1 VHIRPR
7 LRLLAAG
14 AIVVVCL
21 FADLQPAAGQVPNIR
36 VSGRLQL
43 QYRLSSGDS
52 SGAYDPAAVD
62 NQFLVRRLRIQT
74 DVRFGDNMLLV
85 IQPSFEMGS
94 LRMRDAYLRVGLAPR
109 FGLTMGQEK
118 SPFQRYELTSSNTL
132 PSIERGVVI
141 SGLSLQQEAM
151 GNLVIANGY
160 GSHDLGAFL
169 DYATPGNRFA
179 IKAGIQGGSRES
191 TRDVNNAKSFFGR
204 ATGVLL
210 TNADDQPVLQ
220 VGASFAARD
229 RAICNPVPSSCTS
242 SATTAKSFYAD
253 SSKMTTAIGLD
264 LEWGG
269 FRPGPHV
276 IADFVLGDNVPVSR
290 RVNAP
295 TLNTANLLNS
305 ADSNIVRFASLH
317 VVGAYRIVTGGSD
330 TRIVKLLEPALRVD
344 VTNANTDD
352 SGDSAYLITPAISV
366 FFANTVILRA
376 GFDYYSYVRGGE
388 RLSAQQFILSWQ
400 ANF

>member
-1 VHIRPR
+1 VHARPAV
-7 LRLLAAG
+7 RLLAAG
-14 AIVVVCL
+14 ALPVVCL
-21 FADLQPAAGQVPNIR
+21 FGHPRPAAAQVPNIR

-43 QYRLSSGDS
+43 QYRLSGGDS
-52 SGAYDPAAVD
+52 SAVYDPTAVD

-109 FGLTMGQEK
+109 LGLTMGQEK
-118 SPFQRYELTSSNTL
+118 SPFQRYELNSSNNL

-151 GNLVIANGY
+151 SNLVVANGY
-160 GSHDLGAFL
+160 AAHDLGAFL
-169 DYATPGNRFA
+169 DYATPGDRFTV
-179 IKAGIQGGSRES
+179 KLGIQGGSRES

-204 ATGVLL
+204 ATSIVL

-229 RAICNPVPSSCTS
+229 RAICNPVQSCTS
-242 SATTAKSFYAD
+242 SATTSKTFFAD

-276 IADFVLGDNVPVSR
+276 IADFVIGDNVPVSR

-295 TLNTANLLNS
+295 TLNTGNLFNS

-317 VVGAYRIVTGGSD
+317 VVGAYRFITGGSD
-330 TRIVKLLEPALRVD
+330 ARIVKMLEPALRMD
-344 VTNANTDD
+344 LTNANTDD
-352 SGDSAYLITPAISV
+352 SGDSAYLITPTVSV

-376 GFDYYSYVRGGE
+376 GVDYYSYVVAGE
-388 RLSAQQFILSWQ
+388 RQSAQQFILSWQ

>member
-1 VHIRPR
+1 MHARPAV
-7 LRLLAAG
+7 RLLAAG
-14 AIVVVCL
+14 ALPVVCL
-21 FADLQPAAGQVPNIR
+21 FGHPRPAAAQVPNIR

-43 QYRLSSGDS
+43 QYRLSGGDS
-52 SGAYDPAAVD
+52 SAVYDPTAVD

-109 FGLTMGQEK
+109 LGLTMGQEK
-118 SPFQRYELTSSNTL
+118 SPFQRYELNSSNNL

-151 GNLVIANGY
+151 SNLVVANGY
-160 GSHDLGAFL
+160 AAHDLGAFL
-169 DYATPGNRFA
+169 DYATPGDRFTV
-179 IKAGIQGGSRES
+179 KLGIQGGSRES

-204 ATGVLL
+204 ATSIVL

-229 RAICNPVPSSCTS
+229 RAICNPVQSCTS
-242 SATTAKSFYAD
+242 SATTSKTFFAD

-276 IADFVLGDNVPVSR
+276 IADFVIGDNVPVSR

-295 TLNTANLLNS
+295 TLNTGNLFNS

-317 VVGAYRIVTGGSD
+317 VVGAYRFITGGSD
-330 TRIVKLLEPALRVD
+330 ARIVKMLEPALRMD
-344 VTNANTDD
+344 LTNANTDD
-352 SGDSAYLITPAISV
+352 SGDSAYLITPTVSV

-376 GFDYYSYVRGGE
+376 GVDYYSYVVAGE
-388 RLSAQQFILSWQ
+388 RQSAQQFILSWQ

>member
-1 VHIRPR
+1 
-7 LRLLAAG
+7 
-14 AIVVVCL
+14 VVCL
-21 FADLQPAAGQVPNIR
+21 LVHPRPAAAQVPNIR

-52 SGAYDPAAVD
+52 SAVYDPAAVD

-109 FGLTMGQEK
+109 LGLTMGQEK
-118 SPFQRYELTSSNTL
+118 SPFQRFELTSSNTL

-151 GNLVIANGY
+151 SNLVVANGY
-160 GSHDLGAFL
+160 GSHDLGAFV
-169 DYATPGNRFA
+169 DYTTPGDRFTF
-179 IKAGIQGGSRES
+179 KVGVQGGSRES

-204 ATGVLL
+204 ATGILL

-220 VGASFAARD
+220 IGVAFAARD
-229 RAICNPVPSSCTS
+229 RAICNPVPASCTTGAS
-242 SATTAKSFYAD
+242 TAKSFYAD
-253 SSKMTTAIGLD
+253 SSKMTTAVGLD

-276 IADFVLGDNVPVSR
+276 IADFVVGDNVPVAR

-295 TLNTANLLNS
+295 TLNTANLFNS
-305 ADSNIVRFASLH
+305 ADSNVVRFASLH

-330 TRIVKLLEPALRVD
+330 TRLVKMLEPALRVD
-344 VTNANTDD
+344 LTNADTDD
-352 SGDSAYLITPAISV
+352 SGDSAYLITPALSV

-376 GFDYYSYVRGGE
+376 GIDYYSYVVAGE
-388 RLSAQQFILSWQ
+388 RLSARQFILSWQ

>member
-1 VHIRPR
+1 M
-7 LRLLAAG
+7 
-14 AIVVVCL
+14 VVVCL
-21 FADLQPAAGQVPNIR
+21 LALPRGGAAQVPNIR

-52 SGAYDPAAVD
+52 SSRYDPAAPD

-118 SPFQRYELTSSNTL
+118 SPFQRYELTSSNNL

-151 GNLVIANGY
+151 SNLVVANGY
-160 GSHDLGAFL
+160 AAHDLGAFV
-169 DYATPGNRFA
+169 DYTTPGERFTFK
-179 IKAGIQGGSRES
+179 IGVQGGSRES

-229 RAICNPVPSSCTS
+229 RAICNPVP
-242 SATTAKSFYAD
+242 
-253 SSKMTTAIGLD
+253 
-264 LEWGG
+264 
-269 FRPGPHV
+269 
-276 IADFVLGDNVPVSR
+276 
-290 RVNAP
+290 
-295 TLNTANLLNS
+295 
-305 ADSNIVRFASLH
+305 
-317 VVGAYRIVTGGSD
+317 
-330 TRIVKLLEPALRVD
+330 
-344 VTNANTDD
+344 
-352 SGDSAYLITPAISV
+352 
-366 FFANTVILRA
+366 
-376 GFDYYSYVRGGE
+376 
-388 RLSAQQFILSWQ
+388 
-400 ANF
+400 

>member
-1 VHIRPR
+1 MHARPYR
-7 LRLLAAG
+7 RLLAAG
-14 AIVVVCL
+14 AVVVVCL
-21 FADLQPAAGQVPNIR
+21 FTYPHAGAAQVPNIR
-36 VSGRLQL
+36 VSGRLQF

-52 SGAYDPAAVD
+52 SGTYDPAATD
-62 NQFLVRRLRIQT
+62 NQFLVRRLRIGA

-109 FGLTMGQEK
+109 LGLTMGQEK
-118 SPFQRYELTSSNTL
+118 SPFQRYELTSSNNL

-151 GNLVIANGY
+151 SNVVVANGY

-169 DYATPGNRFA
+169 DYAGDRFTV
-179 IKAGIQGGSRES
+179 KVGVQGGSRES

-204 ATGVLL
+204 ATGILV

-229 RAICNPVPSSCTS
+229 RAICNPVPTPASCTT
-242 SATTAKSFYAD
+242 SASTAKSFYAD

-295 TLNTANLLNS
+295 TLNTANLLNT

-317 VVGAYRIVTGGSD
+317 AVGAYRIVTGGSD

-344 VTNANTDD
+344 VTNADTDD
-352 SGDSAYLITPAISV
+352 SGASAYLITPAISV

-376 GFDYYSYVRGGE
+376 GFDYYSYVVAGE

>member
-1 VHIRPR
+1 MHARPAV
-7 LRLLAAG
+7 RLLAAG
-14 AIVVVCL
+14 ALPVVCL
-21 FADLQPAAGQVPNIR
+21 FGHPRPAAAQVPNIR

-43 QYRLSSGDS
+43 QYRLSGGDS
-52 SGAYDPAAVD
+52 SAVYDPTAVD

-109 FGLTMGQEK
+109 LGLTMGQEK
-118 SPFQRYELTSSNTL
+118 SPFQRYELNSSNNL

-151 GNLVIANGY
+151 SNLVVGNGY
-160 GSHDLGAFL
+160 AAHDLGAFL
-169 DYATPGNRFA
+169 DYATPGDRFTV
-179 IKAGIQGGSRES
+179 KLGIQGGSRES

-204 ATGVLL
+204 ATSIVL

-229 RAICNPVPSSCTS
+229 RAICNPVQSCTS
-242 SATTAKSFYAD
+242 SATTSKTFFAD

-276 IADFVLGDNVPVSR
+276 IADFVIGDNVPVSR

-295 TLNTANLLNS
+295 TLNTGNLFNS

-317 VVGAYRIVTGGSD
+317 VVGAYRFITGGSD
-330 TRIVKLLEPALRVD
+330 ARIVKMLEPALRMD
-344 VTNANTDD
+344 LTNANTDD
-352 SGDSAYLITPAISV
+352 SGDSAYLITPTVSV

-376 GFDYYSYVRGGE
+376 GVDYYSYVVAGE
-388 RLSAQQFILSWQ
+388 RQSAQQFILSWQ